1 MPREKME
8 PKIEI
13 LPGKKL
19 VGQRIIMT
27 YSENK
32 TYELWRKFMPD
43 RNSIMN
49 KVDSSLYSIEVYP
62 PEYFDHFDR
71 KKKKKKWAAVEVSDF
86 MNIPENMEAITL
98 PRGKYAVFIHLGP
111 ASTGPDTYGNIFRS
125 WLPTSEYQ
133 LDHRPH
139 FAWMGEKYK
148 KDDPESEEEI
158 WIPVKRKTG
167 HF

>member
-1 MPREKME
+1 MAQSTMD

-13 LPGKKL
+13 LPEKKL
-19 VGQRIIMT
+19 AGQRMIMSF
-27 YSENK
+27 SENR

-43 RNSIMN
+43 RNSIIN

-62 PEYFDHFDR
+62 PDYFDQFDPDIR
-71 KKKKKKWAAVEVSDF
+71 FEKWAAVEVSDF
-86 MNIPENMEAITL
+86 MNIPGNMETITL
-98 PRGKYAVFIHLGP
+98 PRGMYAVFIHRGP
-111 ASTGPDTYGNIFRS
+111 ASTGPDTYGFIFGS
-125 WLPTSEYQ
+125 WLPRSEYI

-158 WIPVKRKTG
+158 WIPVKKG
-167 HF
+167 